1 MSRKNGYCST
11 GKSAASFA
19 ARTSE
24 KAIVGLGRYAVK
36 DHIGRG
42 KGFTTI
48 SGLGFAQNFSFL
60 LIQILARILG
70 IALAG
75 GLMYLLV
82 VYGGPL
88 LVKLIFYFP
97 K

>member
-1 MSRKNGYCST
+1 MSRKNGYFNT
-11 GKSAASFA
+11 GKSAATFA

-48 SGLGFAQNFSFL
+48 PEMGFAQNCSYV

-75 GLMYLLV
+75 GLSYLLI

>member
-1 MSRKNGYCST
+1 MAKNNGYCNT
-11 GKSAASFA
+11 GKSAATFA

-24 KAIVGLGRYAVK
+24 KAIVGLGRYAVT
-36 DHIGRG
+36 DHIGKG

-48 SGLGFAQNFSFL
+48 PGMGFAQNCSYV

-82 VYGGPL
+82 VYVGPL

>member
-1 MSRKNGYCST
+1 MARKNGFCTT
-11 GKSAASFA
+11 GKSAASYA

-24 KAIVGLGRYAVK
+24 KAVVSVARYAAT

-42 KGFTTI
+42 RGFTI
-48 SGLGFAQNFSFL
+48 PGLGFAQNCSFIL
-60 LIQILARILG
+60 MQVLARILG

-75 GLMYLLV
+75 GLTYLIV

-88 LVKLIFYFP
+88 LIKLIFYFP
-97 K
+97 